1 MLLLWMR
8 DLSVPR
14 CSNERGDVP
23 GYVLIFL
30 MSSALVVAIW
40 GIAHERLVSIV
51 TNALSNVCGS
61 VGC

>member
-1 MLLLWMR
+1 MLLVWLR
-8 DLSVPR
+8 DLVSR
-14 CSNERGDVP
+14 ITNERGDIP

-40 GIAHERLVSIV
+40 GVAHDRLVSIV
-51 TNALSNVCGS
+51 TSALSNVCGS